1 MADNMVG
8 ELRRSAVIMTYSP
21 GAIVDMRAHG
31 APVSGVTAGLEE
43 WDSSAPLAGNL
54 KYQKIVERR
63 LCKKLGKKYFRLPP
77 VLDKDA
83 TRDDGTPDTS
93 ALVVRRFPEW
103 LQCPSCEFVRPSG
116 EWAYDPGRPY
126 RYCSSCTAQ
135 QPGGRKV
142 FVVPTRFA
150 AACIAGHLEEFPWN
164 WWVPHKPSCKVR
176 NKLKLRSI
184 GPGLAGLLLSCVNP
198 DCGASRSLDGAF
210 RENALVGLKC
220 HGKRPWL
227 RKDDD
232 SCSCKGDDG
241 TYRVV
246 QRGASN
252 LYYPVI
258 ESALDIPP
266 WTRRLEQALGDYWDY
281 LADIR
286 AEDRVTAI
294 RINEH
299 LQAII
304 AREGISAEELARRFD
319 DMQRDLDSADVD
331 NLRLDEYRVFI
342 SGGNETDEE
351 FETRREAVPEYAAK
365 LLHSVVRVARL
376 REVRVTRGFSRI
388 NAPFDPD
395 AGNIA
400 RISVDELPWLPA
412 IEVRGEGIFLSFDRE
427 ALRRWEQRPEVIR
440 RTQSAQ
446 ASWQAEWQRRSPE
459 KPLPFAASPRL
470 LLIHTFAHALIRQL
484 TLECGYSSASLRE
497 RLYVAEGDP
506 EMAGLLIYTATPDSD
521 GTLGGL
527 QRRATPDLLGPT
539 IVGAI
544 RSEEWCSSDPLC
556 IEGELS
562 APESHSVAA
571 CHSCVMVPETS
582 CELHNRF
589 LDRALLVGDESDRSL
604 GFFSALLAKD

>member
-1 MADNMVG
+1 
-8 ELRRSAVIMTYSP
+8 
-21 GAIVDMRAHG
+21 
-31 APVSGVTAGLEE
+31 LEE
-43 WDSSAPLAGNL
+43 WDRSAPLSGNL
-54 KYQKIVERR
+54 RYQKIVERR

-77 VLDKDA
+77 VVDDDA
-83 TRDDGTPDTS
+83 KRDDGAPDNS

-103 LQCPSCEFVRPSG
+103 LQCPSCEFVRPAS
-116 EWAYDPGRPY
+116 EWGYDPGRPF
-126 RYCSSCTAQ
+126 RYCPSCTAK
-135 QPGGRKV
+135 QPGGRRV

-150 AACIAGHLEEFPWN
+150 AACTAGHLEEFPWN

-176 NKLKLRSI
+176 NKLKLRSVS
-184 GPGLAGLLLSCVNP
+184 PGLAGLILSCVNL

-210 RENALVGLKC
+210 RESALAGLKC

-227 RKDDD
+227 RTDDA
-232 SCSCKGDDG
+232 SCTCKGDDG

-281 LADIR
+281 LAEVR

-294 RINEH
+294 TINEQ
-299 LQAII
+299 LKSIVKKLGI
-304 AREGISAEELARRFD
+304 APEELARRFEQ
-319 DMQRDLDSADVD
+319 MQRDLETADVE
-331 NLRLDEYRVFI
+331 NLRIDEYRVFT
-342 SGGNETDEE
+342 SGGDECDEE
-351 FETRREAVPEYAAK
+351 FETHSEPIPEGIGN
-365 LLHSVVRVARL
+365 LVSQIVRVARL

-400 RISVDELPWLPA
+400 PISIGELPWLPA
-412 IEVRGEGIFLSFDRE
+412 IEVRGEGIFLRFKEDTLRAWE
-427 ALRRWEQRPEVIR
+427 QMPEVLRRVA
-440 RTQSAQ
+440 SAHT
-446 ASWQAEWQRRSPE
+446 SWQAEWKRRYPD
-459 KPLPFAASPRL
+459 KPLPFPASPRL
-470 LLIHTFAHALIRQL
+470 LLIHSFAHALIRQL

-497 RLYVAEGDP
+497 RLYVAAGEGG
-506 EMAGLLIYTATPDSD
+506 MAGLLIYTATPDSD

-527 QRRATPDLLGPT
+527 QRRAMPDLLGPT

-556 IEGELS
+556 IGGELS

-589 LDRALLVGDESDRSL
+589 LDRALLVGDEDNRSL
-604 GFFSALLAKD
+604 GFFSGLLANV